1 MAIDEF
7 TVIHALRGRVRL
19 KVAGIKNNP
28 GLAQE
33 IKQRLS
39 NKAGV
44 SRVQINPITG
54 SVLMYYDP
62 RVIDLFS
69 NQA

>member
-7 TVIHALRGRVRL
+7 TVIHALPGRVRL

-39 NKAGV
+39 SKAGV

-54 SVLMYYDP
+54 SVLMHYDP
-62 RVIDLFS
+62 RVVDLFS
-69 NQA
+69 KQA

>member
-7 TVIHALRGRVRL
+7 TVIHALPGRVRL

-28 GLAQE
+28 SLAQE